1 MSLKL
6 IRFRSL
12 QVHWFAYRMH
22 SKLDTFEAE
31 VHGFRGSYIIC
42 PCLLEANIALEV
54 GQHFVKKNA
63 LEIIEYICHE

>member
-1 MSLKL
+1 
-6 IRFRSL
+6 
-12 QVHWFAYRMH
+12 MH